1 MHHSWSAEKVMRKK
15 GGRKEDLNLLNLLHF
30 FPPFVM
36 EYSWNVVKLASEVA
50 PIPRRYFTVVTHED
64 RFYFFG
70 GHKPSKEATNDF
82 SVFNPSQFPPP
93 HHPPG
98 HS

>member
-1 MHHSWSAEKVMRKK
+1 MTKLWSSS
-15 GGRKEDLNLLNLLHF
+15 
-30 FPPFVM
+30 PVM

-82 SVFNPSQFPPP
+82 SVFDPSQFP
-93 HHPPG
+93 HPTTLQDTLETSSILQLPD
-98 HS
+98 